1 MTRFSPSDTSRSSV
15 SEWLGNMQEEIVEMA
30 LHDDYSSK
38 RWVLLTLESIYDA
51 GMAAGKST
59 GALDA

>member
-1 MTRFSPSDTSRSSV
+1 
-15 SEWLGNMQEEIVEMA
+15 MQEEIVEMA